1 MSFGEPHLDSPKDT
15 TRNSWIVNFEAV
27 ATEGNDED
35 ALPEATVQ

>member
-1 MSFGEPHLDSPKDT
+1 MSFSNTHVDSIKDT

-35 ALPEATVQ
+35 ALPEPTVQ